1 MSRKRDITTKS
12 FLSDPVVFC
21 DLYNGALFDGEQI
34 LRPGEL
40 RQLNGESALLVPD
53 SRGKKRAEGRFR
65 DVVFEARICGRTAV
79 LACEVQ
85 DKIHFAMPVR
95 GMLYDALDYSEQVK
109 NHRKDHQGMRD
120 LKSGSEFLSGI
131 KKGEKICPVYSMVFY
146 YGEENWDQNRELH
159 QLLDIPDKLQKFGHL
174 LQDYHINLVHAG
186 NVNPENFRTGLK
198 EVFEILRFAGD
209 EEKLRSFVNMNR
221 DKFTNLDGDTYD
233 MVFLFLGEQKITGS
247 NKRKFKTEQ
256 GGYNM
261 CTALKE
267 LEARG
272 EARGEALGE
281 KRGINRLN
289 QLYRILIRD
298 ADLELMKLA
307 AENDAVRN
315 DLFLK
320 YGI

>member
-34 LRPGEL
+34 LRPEAL
-40 RQLNGESALLVPD
+40 RQLSGESALLVPD
-53 SRGKKRAEGRFR
+53 NQGKKRAEGRFR

-85 DKIHFAMPVR
+85 DKVHFAMPVR
-95 GMLYDALDYSEQVK
+95 GMLYDVLDYSEQVK
-109 NHRKDHQGMRD
+109 NYRKHHRQMRD
-120 LKSGSEFLSGI
+120 LMSGSEFLSGI
-131 KKGEKICPVYSMVFY
+131 KKGEKICPVYSLVFY
-146 YGEENWDQNRELH
+146 YGEETWDQNLDLR
-159 QLLDIPDKLQKFGHL
+159 QMLDIPDQLQKFGHL

-186 NVNPENFRTGLK
+186 NVNPKNFRTGLK
-198 EVFEILRFAGD
+198 EVFEILKFAGE
-209 EEKLRSFVNMNR
+209 EEKLRSFVDRNSE
-221 DKFTNLDGDTYD
+221 KFSNLDGDTYD
-233 MVFLFLGEQKITGS
+233 MVFLFLGEEKITGS
-247 NKRKFKTEQ
+247 NKRKFKTER

-281 KRGINRLN
+281 KRGMIRLN

-307 AENDAVRN
+307 TEDDGIRN

>member
-1 MSRKRDITTKS
+1 MSRKRDITTKT

-34 LRPGEL
+34 LRPEEL
-40 RQLNGESALLVPD
+40 RQLNGETALLVPD
-53 SRGKKRAEGRFR
+53 SQGKKRAEGRFR
-65 DVVFEARICGRTAV
+65 DVVFEARICGKTAV

-85 DKIHFAMPVR
+85 DKVHFAMPVR
-95 GMLYDALDYSEQVK
+95 GMLYDSLDYSEQVK
-109 NHRKDHQGMRD
+109 KHRKDHRVMRD

-131 KKGEKICPVYSMVFY
+131 TKGEKICPVYSLVFY

-159 QLLDIPDKLQKFGHL
+159 QMLDIPDKLQNYGHL
-174 LQDYHINLVHAG
+174 LQNYHINLVHAG

-198 EVFEILRFAGD
+198 EVFEVLKLAGE
-209 EEKLRSFVNMNR
+209 EEKLSSFVHMNR
-221 DKFTNLDGDTYD
+221 DKFSNLDADTYD
-233 MVFLFLGEQKITGS
+233 MVFLFLGEDKITGS
-247 NKRKFKTEQ
+247 NKSKYKSKQ
-256 GGYNM
+256 GGYDM

-281 KRGINRLN
+281 KRGMSRLN
-289 QLYRILIRD
+289 RLYRILISN

-307 AENDAVRN
+307 AEDDSIRN

>member
-21 DLYNGALFDGEQI
+21 DLYNGALFDGEEI

-159 QLLDIPDKLQKFGHL
+159 QMLDIPDKLQKFGRL

-298 ADLELMKLA
+298 ADMELMKLA